1 MFSGATGASDKP
13 ALHACRTCHK
23 NNPNKGALVRHLHF
37 NPLHKKAPTKEK
49 PHQCDICSC
58 IFSDQRSLATHIVS
72 THGDHGN
79 LTVADCATAN
89 LSPIVG
95 PETSADLLRENGAGD
110 ASSSTWE
117 PAKGLTELRGVDAA
131 SAFRDEK
138 TKCPSLTTK
147 RWLEAMP
154 YSHHQFKRWRLLL
167 NAKERAKYKPKFKGT
182 VRVRCARVL
191 RPHARLRTDHGRGAE

>member
-1 MFSGATGASDKP
+1 MHAGHAIRTIQIKEPSSGTYT
-13 ALHACRTCHK
+13 LIRCCT
-23 NNPNKGALVRHLHF
+23 
-37 NPLHKKAPTKEK
+37 KAPTKEK

-89 LSPIVG
+89 FSQIVG